1 MIDPVPVVR
10 AAGAGRCMA
19 LTVDDG
25 PNGADTHALLDL
37 LGVLGVEATFCL
49 VGRCVQKPGGAELV
63 RRIVGEGHAV
73 ANHAWSYADL
83 GTWPRSAIR
92 ESLVATSDVIAT
104 ALGAARA
111 PVAWFRAPNGSW
123 GASAEVA
130 ARLGM
135 RPLGVAGTIDDWRT
149 QDVAVLVGNLRRSVR
164 RGGLLTVHD
173 GGGDRSGTVDALAA
187 FLPAMLDA
195 GWTFTRPL
203 GPAG

>member
-1 MIDPVPVVR
+1 MTDLVPVVR

-37 LGVLGVEATFCL
+37 LGALGVEATFCL
-49 VGRCVQKPGGAELV
+49 VGRCVQAPGGAALV

-83 GTWPRSAIR
+83 AAWPRSAIR
-92 ESLVATSDVIAT
+92 ESLVATSDVIAA
-104 ALGAARA
+104 ALGVARA
-111 PVAWFRAPNGSW
+111 PVTWFRAPNGSW

-149 QDVAVLVGNLRRSVR
+149 HDVEVLVGNLRRSVR
-164 RGGLLTVHD
+164 GGGLLTVHD
-173 GGGDRSGTVDALAA
+173 GGGDRSGTVAALAVV
-187 FLPAMLDA
+187 LPEMLDA
-195 GWTFTRPL
+195 GWRFTPPL
-203 GPAG
+203 DPAG